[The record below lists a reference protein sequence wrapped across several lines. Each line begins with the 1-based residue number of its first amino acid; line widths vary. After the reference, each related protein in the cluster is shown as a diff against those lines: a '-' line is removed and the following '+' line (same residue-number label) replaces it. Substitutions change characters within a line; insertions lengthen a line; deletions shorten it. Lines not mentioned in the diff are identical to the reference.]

1 MAVQESPS
9 ITEINTIL
17 FIPQK
22 KVLIVTTGKSNKE
35 NITRGPV
42 MTTPTAIT
50 EPIITKRKRFQNVI
64 FFPVIFARSG
74 SKEISRK
81 SLLKNLQR
89 AYAWTAFGSAITIS
103 VDVTVIKSPLRRS
116 IIWDWLH
123 GFFEIKRRLQAK
135 ETV

>member
-81 SLLKNLQR
+81 SLLKNIIQP
-89 AYAWTAFGSAITIS
+89 AAI
-103 VDVTVIKSPLRRS
+103 R
-116 IIWDWLH
+116 
-123 GFFEIKRRLQAK
+123 
-135 ETV
+135 